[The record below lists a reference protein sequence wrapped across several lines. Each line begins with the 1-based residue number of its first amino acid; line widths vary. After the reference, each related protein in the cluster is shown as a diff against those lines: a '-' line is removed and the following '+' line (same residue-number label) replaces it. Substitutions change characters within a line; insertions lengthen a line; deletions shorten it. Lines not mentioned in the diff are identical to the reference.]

1 MVLDRLKGLLFGS
14 IRKIDIHCGSD
25 AVGTMVKSGIV
36 ASLAGFHVSVPIS
49 VKPPQQ
55 NVEFV
60 TVYYNAGLF
69 RPAHADV
76 MVLQ

>member
-14 IRKIDIHCGSD
+14 IRKIDIQCGS
-25 AVGTMVKSGIV
+25 ASVGTMMKSGIV
-36 ASLAGFHVSVPIS
+36 ASLAGFQVSVPIS
-49 VKPPQQ
+49 VKPPER

>member
-1 MVLDRLKGLLFGS
+1 MLDRLKGMLFGS
-14 IRKIDIHCGSD
+14 IRKIDIHCGSA

-36 ASLAGFHVSVPIS
+36 ASLAGFHVSVPIF
-49 VKPPQQ
+49 VKPPERD
-55 NVEFV
+55 VEFV
-60 TVYYNAGLF
+60 TVHYNAGLF

>member
-14 IRKIDIHCGSD
+14 IRKIDIHCGS
-25 AVGTMVKSGIV
+25 ASVGTMMKSGIV
-36 ASLAGFHVSVPIS
+36 ASLAGFQVSVPMS
-49 VKPPQQ
+49 VKPPERT
-55 NVEFV
+55 VEYV

-76 MVLQ
+76 MVLS

>member
-1 MVLDRLKGLLFGS
+1 MVLNRLKGLLFGS
-14 IRKIDIHCGSD
+14 IRKIDIHCGS
-25 AVGTMVKSGIV
+25 ANVGLMMKSGIL
-36 ASLAGFHVSVPIS
+36 ASLAGFQVSVPIS
-49 VKPPQQ
+49 VKPPQR

>member
-1 MVLDRLKGLLFGS
+1 MMLDRLKSLFFGS
-14 IRKIDIHCGSD
+14 IRKIDIHCGSA

-36 ASLAGFHVSVPIS
+36 ASLAGFQVSVPIS
-49 VKPPQQ
+49 VKPPERD
-55 NVEFV
+55 VEFV